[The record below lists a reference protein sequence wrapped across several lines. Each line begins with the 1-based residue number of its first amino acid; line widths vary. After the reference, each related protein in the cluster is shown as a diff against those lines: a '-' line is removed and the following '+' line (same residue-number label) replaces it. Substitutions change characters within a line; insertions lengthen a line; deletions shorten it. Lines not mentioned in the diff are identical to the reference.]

1 MVVTQARDGG
11 HGRSP
16 AAVMT
21 SAPPAPPPGKPSA
34 GPAPVPSGSEAVP
47 ARTSRPAAP
56 PVRLRD
62 DTCREG
68 LCPKYQR
75 AMALLGKRWTWLV
88 LRVLL
93 DGPSRF
99 CDFLAR
105 IEGIS
110 DPILSERLKE
120 LEAQGLIRRRVFQEM
135 PVRVEYALTPK
146 GEALRE
152 VLLLLH
158 RWADT
163 WETDD
168 DHSPCDEC

>member
-1 MVVTQARDGG
+1 
-11 HGRSP
+11 
-16 AAVMT
+16 
-21 SAPPAPPPGKPSA
+21 
-34 GPAPVPSGSEAVP
+34 
-47 ARTSRPAAP
+47 AAP

-110 DPILSERLKE
+110 DPILSVRL
-120 LEAQGLIRRRVFQEM
+120 
-135 PVRVEYALTPK
+135 EYALTPK

-152 VLLLLH
+152 VLLRLH

>member
-1 MVVTQARDGG
+1 MVVTQARDDG
-11 HGRSP
+11 HGRPS

-21 SAPPAPPPGKPSA
+21 SASPASAPPRMPSA
-34 GPAPVPSGSEAVP
+34 GPALVPSGSEAAA
-47 ARTSRPAAP
+47 ARAPRGAAA
-56 PVRLRD
+56 RLRD
-62 DTCREG
+62 DACREG

-135 PVRVEYALTPK
+135 PVRVEYSLTPK

-158 RWADT
+158 RWADA

-168 DHSPCDEC
+168 DQSPCDEC